1 MSITNSDLS
10 SSITQKQYGVTKPIS
25 TIGPTIE
32 ENKLNDE
39 MIEEL
44 RNQGSFESEIETLKR
59 REVLSKLQK
68 ITEEFVYIVS
78 KNKNMSD
85 GMARDAGGKIFTFGS
100 YRLGVYGPGSDI
112 DTLVVVPKHVTR
124 EDFFKIFE
132 ELLQKRPELN
142 KIQSVPDAFVP
153 IIKTV
158 FDGVDID
165 LICGRLDI
173 PQIPLDLT
181 LEDNNLLKNIDDR
194 DLRAL
199 NGTRVTDQILQLV
212 PKRASFRHALRT
224 IKLWA
229 QRRAIYAN
237 MFGFPGGVAWAMLVA
252 RICQL
257 YPNAVGS
264 IIVNKFFYIYLQ
276 WKWPQPVLLK
286 PIEDGPLP
294 VRIWNPKLYGQDRSH
309 KMPVITPAYPSMC
322 ATHNITISTQKII
335 LQEMKRGL
343 DITNDIIFGKKNW
356 NSLFLKHDF
365 FHKYKYYLSIITAT
379 KNSYDEHL
387 KWSGM
392 VESKLRLLVQKLE
405 IIDGIVLA
413 HPYVKPFT
421 KSYIVNNDEDCIK
434 IKDLYGTIEFDKFIE
449 NKLKNNEIKELK
461 DDDNDNEE
469 GGNIKKFENEL
480 NLKKEEEK
488 LKDKNL
494 QDLTILN
501 QRTIHLMKLYIG
513 LSLDLKG
520 KEKKMDIQQPC
531 SEFDIICKNW
541 QFYNSEIFALNIKH
555 VKLYDLPNDCYD
567 ENEERP
573 IMKSKSKKRKN
584 RKNGIN
590 NNNNNNNNNNIN
602 NKIDE
607 EDEDHHSNTTINS
620 NSTINKS
627 LEINENELN
636 INNNNNDNN
645 NNKDEGNSS
654 SDEELKKSIK
664 KPKNISN

>member
-1 MSITNSDLS
+1 MSITNSD

-25 TIGPTIE
+25 TVGPTIE

-44 RNQGSFESEIETLKR
+44 RNQGSFESEVETLKR

-68 ITEEFVYIVS
+68 LTEEFVYIVS

-85 GMARDAGGKIFTFGS
+85 GMAKDAGGKIFTFGS

-237 MFGFPGGVAWAMLVA
+237 MFGFPGGVAWAILVA

-264 IIVNKFFYIYLQ
+264 ILVNKFFYIYLQ

-322 ATHNITISTQKII
+322 ATHNITTSTQKII

-356 NSLFLKHDF
+356 SSLFLKHDF

-405 IIDGIVLA
+405 VIDGIVLA

-421 KSYIVNNDEDCIK
+421 KSYIVNNEEDCIK
-434 IKDLYGTIEFDKFIE
+434 IKDLYGTIEFDKFIKS
-449 NKLKNNEIKELK
+449 KLENNEIKELK
-461 DDDNDNEE
+461 DDDEE
-469 GGNIKKFENEL
+469 GGNIKQFENEL
-480 NLKKEEEK
+480 KLKQDEEK
-488 LKDKNL
+488 LKPESL
-494 QDLTILN
+494 QDTKILN

-531 SEFDIICKNW
+531 SEFDVICKNW
-541 QFYNSEIFALNIKH
+541 QFSNPELFALNIKH
-555 VKLYDLPNDCYD
+555 VKLYDLPDDCYD

-584 RKNGIN
+584 RKNGIV
-590 NNNNNNNNNNIN
+590 
-602 NKIDE
+602 NKDDE
-607 EDEDHHSNTTINS
+607 EEEEEAHSNTTLNS
-620 NSTINKS
+620 NSTSSKS
-627 LEINENELN
+627 SETNDTELN
-636 INNNNNDNN
+636 KNDSKLQKDDQVNS
-645 NNKDEGNSS
+645 KDEGNSS

>member
-1 MSITNSDLS
+1 ML
-10 SSITQKQYGVTKPIS
+10 P
-25 TIGPTIE
+25 E
-32 ENKLNDE
+32 
-39 MIEEL
+39 
-44 RNQGSFESEIETLKR
+44 
-59 REVLSKLQK
+59 
-68 ITEEFVYIVS
+68 
-78 KNKNMSD
+78 
-85 GMARDAGGKIFTFGS
+85 KIFSRF
-100 YRLGVYGPGSDI
+100 L
-112 DTLVVVPKHVTR
+112 
-124 EDFFKIFE
+124 KI
-132 ELLQKRPELN
+132 
-142 KIQSVPDAFVP
+142 
-153 IIKTV
+153 

-264 IIVNKFFYIYLQ
+264 ILVNKFFYIYLQ

-322 ATHNITISTQKII
+322 ATHNVTTSTQKII

-356 NSLFLKHDF
+356 SSLFLKHDF

-405 IIDGIVLA
+405 VIDGIVLA

-421 KSYIVNNDEDCIK
+421 KSYIVNNEEDCIK
-434 IKDLYGTIEFDKFIE
+434 IKDLYGTIEFDKFIKS
-449 NKLKNNEIKELK
+449 KLENNEIKELK
-461 DDDNDNEE
+461 DDDEE
-469 GGNIKKFENEL
+469 GGNIKQFENEL
-480 NLKKEEEK
+480 KLKQDEEK
-488 LKDKNL
+488 AKPESL
-494 QDLTILN
+494 QDTKILN

-531 SEFDIICKNW
+531 SEFDVICKNW
-541 QFYNSEIFALNIKH
+541 QFSNPELFALNIKH
-555 VKLYDLPNDCYD
+555 VKLYDLPDDCYD

-584 RKNGIN
+584 RKNGIV
-590 NNNNNNNNNNIN
+590 
-602 NKIDE
+602 NKDDE
-607 EDEDHHSNTTINS
+607 EEEEEAHSNTTLNS
-620 NSTINKS
+620 SSTASKS
-627 LEINENELN
+627 SETNDTELN
-636 INNNNNDNN
+636 KNDSKLQKDDQVNS
-645 NNKDEGNSS
+645 KDEGNSS

-664 KPKNISN
+664 KPKNISK